1 MFFLNPHSQVVLIT
15 GGNGQHDD
23 LTSSEIYD
31 PSTQTSCLLPNFTNW
46 RTGHSQDGPLLCGG
60 GQAFSDDDNTL
71 MTCTTWSQGTW
82 NVSHHLTFRRQNHI
96 SWTPTSGAGTYLMG
110 GKKSQNYPDPIQKT
124 EIVRPDGTVEQGF
137 DLVSQIR

>member
-1 MFFLNPHSQVVLIT
+1 MVLIT
-15 GGNGQHDD
+15 GGYD

-31 PSTQTSCLLPNFTNW
+31 PTTQTSCLLPNFTTW

-60 GQAFSDDDNTL
+60 GQVFSDDDNSL

-96 SWTPTSGAGTYLMG
+96 SWTPASGAGTYLMG
-110 GKKSQNYPDPIQKT
+110 GIKSQNYPDPLQKT

-137 DLVSQIR
+137 DLASQIR